1 MSHGLGASFL
11 ATNLADLLMLSSCD
25 PDDFED
31 EDNLPISKVN
41 FSKVDYLI

>member
-1 MSHGLGASFL
+1 
-11 ATNLADLLMLSSCD
+11 MLSPCD

-41 FSKVDYLI
+41 FSKANNLFD